1 MLHLVPG
8 RKRMRQARTLVP
20 PRVQPER
27 DPLATIAVSAAPV
40 VLEGRYRLL
49 IRALWELRHS
59 RRTRWGVGLGS
70 AAFMLL
76 LAFLAVRH
84 FATTSWPL
92 SRGDPGLLVAA
103 GLLLLLAQALKA
115 FGWARL
121 FRSDER
127 PSALALAAGN
137 GGAALTGL
145 VLPGRF
151 DDAMRIAVVR
161 RYPAVPPA
169 CV

>member
-1 MLHLVPG
+1 
-8 RKRMRQARTLVP
+8 MRQTPTLDI
-20 PRVQPER
+20 QPER

-49 IRALWELRHS
+49 MRSLWQLRHS

-76 LAFLAVRH
+76 LAFLTVRH

-92 SRGDPGLLVAA
+92 SQGRPGLLAAA

-115 FGWARL
+115 FGWSRL
-121 FRSDER
+121 FTNRER
-127 PSALALAAGN
+127 PSPLALAAGN
-137 GGAALTGL
+137 GGAAVIGV

-151 DDAMRIAVVR
+151 DGRRQRIQVQR
-161 RYPAVPPA
+161 RLPALPHVA
-169 CV
+169 